1 MPGWVS
7 TSSAVPGAQRDGLV
21 VPAVGAVPAVA
32 AAGATGATG
41 AAGAGL
47 GIPAAGAGL
56 ASSASSAAA
65 AERGPFEVYVHV
77 PFCMRRC
84 GYCDFNTYTA
94 PDLGEGA
101 SRGNYARMAVHEM
114 ELVRAWQEANGIEE
128 PAACSVFFGG
138 GTPTILPAADLVAM
152 LDAVRRI
159 WGLEPGAEVTTEA
172 NPDTVDADYIKRL
185 ADGGFTRISFGMQ
198 SAVPSVLRTLD
209 RRHTPANVEA
219 GVRAADAC
227 GLRSSV
233 DLIYGAPGESLE
245 DWRTSVRAAVDLGVN
260 HISAYALT
268 IAPRTR
274 MGRMIAAGRLPK
286 PSDDDEAAK
295 YEIADEAFAAAGLT
309 WYEIS
314 NWARPGFESR
324 HNLGYWHNVD
334 WAGIGPGAHSHY
346 RLVGAG
352 SSESATSVLLSNTNS
367 GRAQDSSNTRDAGVT
382 ANATAAA
389 QDTGME
395 STTASENADAASV
408 GMRAWDTAH
417 PRAWGRQINAAT
429 VPWAGSEAITAR
441 QDAEETLMLG
451 LRLHEGFDTAR
462 FAGIIPLEAWRQ
474 LESEGLIHLLPGPH
488 GSDGL
493 SDSSGLLAVPTL
505 RGRLLNDLIIERLFD
520 YL

>member
-1 MPGWVS
+1 
-7 TSSAVPGAQRDGLV
+7 
-21 VPAVGAVPAVA
+21 
-32 AAGATGATG
+32 
-41 AAGAGL
+41 
-47 GIPAAGAGL
+47 
-56 ASSASSAAA
+56 
-65 AERGPFEVYVHV
+65 
-77 PFCMRRC
+77 MRRC

-101 SRGNYARMAVHEM
+101 SRGNYARMAVREM
-114 ELVRAWQEANGIEE
+114 ELVRAWQVANGIEE

-159 WGLEPGAEVTTEA
+159 WGLKPGAEVTTEA

-324 HNLGYWHNVD
+324 HNLGYWRNVD

-346 RLVGAG
+346 RLVGSD
-352 SSESATSVLLSNTNS
+352 SSESATRVLLGNTDFGHERDS
-367 GRAQDSSNTRDAGVT
+367 GRVQDCLLAQDFQQVQDSSNTRDAGVT
-382 ANATAAA
+382 ANATPADDTATVNATAVQSTVAADGTTSSETTAAA
-389 QDTGME
+389 QVTTSAQIKAAAQTAGMGNA
-395 STTASENADAASV
+395 TAVENADAAPV
-408 GMRAWDTAH
+408 GMRAWDIAH

-474 LESEGLIHLLPGPH
+474 LESEGLIHLVPRS
-488 GSDGL
+488 SDP
-493 SDSSGLLAVPTL
+493 LAVPTL